1 MISGSCVVPKVRI
14 RQTLSSQI
22 QGALTHDT
30 TDLTDRSIRTWD
42 AKTLEPLLII
52 GGPSPNVGVQ
62 AENHLLQAD
71 IPHPNE
77 LEGHLAAVN
86 AVALV
91 KDLMYVVTPHRIR
104 KAIKRKADRLCAG
117 LLEFPPQA
125 TGH

>member
-1 MISGSCVVPKVRI
+1 
-14 RQTLSSQI
+14 
-22 QGALTHDT
+22 
-30 TDLTDRSIRTWD
+30 
-42 AKTLEPLLII
+42 LII

-77 LEGHLAAVN
+77 LEGHRAAVN

-91 KDLMYVVTPHRIR
+91 KDLMYVIKQLCSR
-104 KAIKRKADRLCAG
+104 KAIKIKADRLCAG

-125 TGH
+125 TEH